1 MKSIMTILLAAGMG
15 AARTISADA
24 GEQPIS
30 QETLIQGMQSWDG
43 STFAYPGGQAELAV
57 VRIKVSDGTRLPW
70 HCHPSPLAGVL
81 TQGEL
86 EVSKPNGERMVLQRG
101 EALIEVSKLW
111 HRGEARGDVEIL
123 VVYAGSAGLPL
134 SVGQEAE
141 PEQLALCEPW
151 PDSAQ

>member
-43 STFAYPGGQAELAV
+43 STFAYPDGQAEL
-57 VRIKVSDGTRLPW
+57 
-70 HCHPSPLAGVL
+70 
-81 TQGEL
+81 
-86 EVSKPNGERMVLQRG
+86 VLQRG

-123 VVYAGSAGLPL
+123 VVYAGSSGLPL
-134 SVGQEAE
+134 SVDQAAE
-141 PEQLALCEPW
+141 PEQLELCEPW